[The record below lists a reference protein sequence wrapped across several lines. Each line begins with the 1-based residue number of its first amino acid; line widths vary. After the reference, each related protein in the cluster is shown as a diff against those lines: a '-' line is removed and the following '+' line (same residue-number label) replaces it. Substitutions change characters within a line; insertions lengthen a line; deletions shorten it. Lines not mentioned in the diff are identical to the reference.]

1 MATST
6 EASLQ
11 PPNSCG
17 KARTSRLTAG
27 MSEWDNVPP
36 NMGHATHAASK
47 TKAGRKYNM
56 LERTG
61 QGVRVLRQR
70 LGMTQE
76 EFARRIQV
84 TLSTVNR
91 WENGHAAASHLAW
104 RAIED
109 LAKRQ
114 GVTDELGERTALMA
128 GAL

>member
-1 MATST
+1 M
-6 EASLQ
+6 
-11 PPNSCG
+11 
-17 KARTSRLTAG
+17 
-27 MSEWDNVPP
+27 V
-36 NMGHATHAASK
+36 
-47 TKAGRKYNM
+47 
-56 LERTG
+56 ERTG
-61 QGVRVLRQR
+61 QAVRALRQR

-91 WENGHAAASHLAW
+91 WENGHAAPSHLAW

-114 GVTDELGERTALMA
+114 GASDELGERTLRMA

>member
-1 MATST
+1 
-6 EASLQ
+6 
-11 PPNSCG
+11 
-17 KARTSRLTAG
+17 

-36 NMGHATHAASK
+36 NMGHAAHAASK

-91 WENGHAAASHLAW
+91 WENGHAAPSHLAW

-114 GVTDELGERTALMA
+114 GASDALGDRTLLMA

>member
-1 MATST
+1 M
-6 EASLQ
+6 
-11 PPNSCG
+11 
-17 KARTSRLTAG
+17 
-27 MSEWDNVPP
+27 V
-36 NMGHATHAASK
+36 
-47 TKAGRKYNM
+47 
-56 LERTG
+56 ERTG
-61 QGVRVLRQR
+61 QTVRNLRQR

-91 WENGHAAASHLAW
+91 WENGHAAPSHLAW

-114 GVTDELGERTALMA
+114 GADDELLGRTVLMA

>member
-1 MATST
+1 
-6 EASLQ
+6 
-11 PPNSCG
+11 
-17 KARTSRLTAG
+17 
-27 MSEWDNVPP
+27 
-36 NMGHATHAASK
+36 
-47 TKAGRKYNM
+47 M

-61 QGVRVLRQR
+61 QAVRALRQR

-91 WENGHAAASHLAW
+91 WENGHAAPSHLAW
-104 RAIED
+104 RAIKD

-114 GVTDELGERTALMA
+114 GASDELGERTMRMA